1 MKEPLEGQNT
11 RPTRARVTWE
21 QPSHSPEQNSDP
33 TLALF
38 SSSSSRLTSEALLNA
53 VILGTMALLLIMIM
67 AVITAG

>member
-1 MKEPLEGQNT
+1 MKEPLEGRIN

-33 TLALF
+33 TAALF
-38 SSSSSRLTSEALLNA
+38 SNSSSRPTSEALLNA
-53 VILGTMALLLIMIM
+53 VVLGTMALLLIMIV